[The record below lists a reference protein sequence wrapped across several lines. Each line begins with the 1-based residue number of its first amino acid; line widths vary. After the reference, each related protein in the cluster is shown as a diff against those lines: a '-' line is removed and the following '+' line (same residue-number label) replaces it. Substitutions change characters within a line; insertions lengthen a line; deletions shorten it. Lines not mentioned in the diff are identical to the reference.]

1 MPHERSWRGRRLA
14 VKDHAANTYGE
25 GDAAAAAGSMSV
37 SVYDSCGTNPTSSTG
52 QYENQ
57 ALPTMLPTE
66 TGPNTRESD
75 ELLR

>member
-1 MPHERSWRGRRLA
+1 MPRERRWRGHRPAL
-14 VKDHAANTYGE
+14 KDHAANTYGE
-25 GDAAAAAGSMSV
+25 GDAEAAAGSVSV
-37 SVYDSCGTNPTSSTG
+37 SVYDLCGTNPTSLTG

-57 ALPTMLPTE
+57 ALPTMLPTG

>member
-1 MPHERSWRGRRLA
+1 MPCERRWRGRHPAL
-14 VKDHAANTYGE
+14 KDSVANSYGE
-25 GDAAAAAGSMSV
+25 GDAEAAAGSVPVAM
-37 SVYDSCGTNPTSSTG
+37 YDSCGTNPTSLTG

-57 ALPTMLPTE
+57 ALPTMFPTG

>member
-1 MPHERSWRGRRLA
+1 MPRERRQRGRPRAL
-14 VKDHAANTYGE
+14 KDRAANSYGE
-25 GDAAAAAGSMSV
+25 GDAAAAAGSVPV
-37 SVYDSCGTNPTSSTG
+37 SVYASCGTNPTSLTG

-57 ALPTMLPTE
+57 ALPTMFPTG

>member
-1 MPHERSWRGRRLA
+1 MPRKRRWRGRGPTL
-14 VKDHAANTYGE
+14 KDRAANCYGE
-25 GDAAAAAGSMSV
+25 GGAEAAAGSV
-37 SVYDSCGTNPTSSTG
+37 SVYDSCGTNPTSPTG

-57 ALPTMLPTE
+57 ALPTMLPTG

>member
-1 MPHERSWRGRRLA
+1 MPGARSWPGPRRALMESA
-14 VKDHAANTYGE
+14 GSFYGE
-25 GDAAAAAGSMSV
+25 GDAEAAAGSP

-57 ALPTMLPTE
+57 ALPTMFPTG

>member
-1 MPHERSWRGRRLA
+1 MPRERGCLEPRRALMDRA
-14 VKDHAANTYGE
+14 VRFYVD
-25 GDAAAAAGSMSV
+25 GDAEAAACSA

-57 ALPTMLPTE
+57 ALPTTFSTG